1 METPHLIPI
10 SPRYTEPVACPAC
23 GSGNVSNTGL
33 VFPGVHVLGRHH
45 CAACATGFLQDVRVG
60 FAVQHPVAIG
70 TRDGRLYN
78 ISGAGG
84 WLYEPLLRAYQAP
97 ATSQPSVERIVHRPE
112 KRIVVLNC
120 LDFLYGHVLLKL
132 LNAQHYLDAHPD
144 LGLVLILP
152 RMFAWLVPKGTAE
165 VWLVDQKLGEAQ
177 GWYTGIDAFVQE
189 RLPAYEEVFMARG
202 YAHPDQSRI
211 DIGRFTGIEAFPLA
225 EFDSRPPHITF
236 IARQDR
242 LWLANPLSALAFRGL
257 LRFNLRKQWGWLL
270 VNGQRRRIARTMRL
284 IREQVPGVQ
293 FTVVG
298 LDRPGGFEG
307 MAEDLRTERM
317 TVERELDWCR
327 AYARSQVVVGVHG
340 SNMLLPTAFAAG
352 AVEILPTDRHGN
364 IVQDIFVRYTDRMQL
379 FLYRFVREHA
389 TPAEVADHCVAM
401 LRDQGTYHR
410 NMCVH
415 TV

>member
-1 METPHLIPI
+1 
-10 SPRYTEPVACPAC
+10 
-23 GSGNVSNTGL
+23 
-33 VFPGVHVLGRHH
+33 
-45 CAACATGFLQDVRVG
+45 
-60 FAVQHPVAIG
+60 
-70 TRDGRLYN
+70 
-78 ISGAGG
+78 
-84 WLYEPLLRAYQAP
+84 
-97 ATSQPSVERIVHRPE
+97 
-112 KRIVVLNC
+112 
-120 LDFLYGHVLLKL
+120 
-132 LNAQHYLDAHPD
+132 
-144 LGLVLILP
+144 
-152 RMFAWLVPKGTAE
+152 
-165 VWLVDQKLGEAQ
+165 
-177 GWYTGIDAFVQE
+177 
-189 RLPAYEEVFMARG
+189 
-202 YAHPDQSRI
+202 
-211 DIGRFTGIEAFPLA
+211 
-225 EFDSRPPHITF
+225 
-236 IARQDR
+236 
-242 LWLANPLSALAFRGL
+242 
-257 LRFNLRKQWGWLL
+257 
-270 VNGQRRRIARTMRL
+270 MRL